1 MGQAFSMGSQLTSS
15 SDTSGVKNRRWKDMK
30 DDEEYKMSKR
40 KLMESKVALD
50 NKLTQAKTE
59 MESLMMKQN
68 HASSLALVLK
78 DEQLVSLMSSE
89 ELAAMK
95 AKWFRLVMSNNE
107 QED

>member
-1 MGQAFSMGSQLTSS
+1 
-15 SDTSGVKNRRWKDMK
+15 
-30 DDEEYKMSKR
+30 
-40 KLMESKVALD
+40 
-50 NKLTQAKTE
+50 
-59 MESLMMKQN
+59 MMKQN